1 MSKIQQAFNIL
12 EELLQGKYD
21 PLQFSCDMEQ
31 FLFDNFSSMRQESPE
46 VNDVLQEE
54 LPEICAEGEPGMDFT
69 DMIEKVERE
78 YKKAKEIYSRK

>member
-1 MSKIQQAFNIL
+1 
-12 EELLQGKYD
+12 
-21 PLQFSCDMEQ
+21 
-31 FLFDNFSSMRQESPE
+31 MRQESPE